1 MQLFLSLHVCMLS
14 SFSHALLFVTLGT
27 AAHQA
32 PLSTGFSRQ
41 EYSSGLPHPSPG
53 DLPDPG
59 IKPVSL
65 ASSASPGGF
74 LTVMPPGK
82 PQST

>member
-1 MQLFLSLHVCMLS
+1 MQLFLSLRVCMLS

-53 DLPDPG
+53 DLLDSET
-59 IKPVSL
+59 KL
-65 ASSASPGGF
+65 HSSRFFTAE
-74 LTVMPPGK
+74 PPGK
-82 PQST
+82 PFSLLKT